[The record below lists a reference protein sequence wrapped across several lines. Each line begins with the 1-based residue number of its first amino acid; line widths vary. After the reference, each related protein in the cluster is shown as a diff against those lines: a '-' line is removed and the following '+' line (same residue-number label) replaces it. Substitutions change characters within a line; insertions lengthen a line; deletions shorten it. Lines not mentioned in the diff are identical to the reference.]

1 MGYRMRVENPGA
13 AHPAAKKRTKRM
25 AKKKTKRNPKRKA
38 RKNPKRVAAGRKA
51 ARARARNPKRTHA
64 RKRNPKRTHARKRN
78 PKRTHARKRNPK
90 KNAASHRPRRRNAHR
105 RRRHNPGWS
114 NVKSAFFAAL
124 AGGAAALGSSWINDG
139 PLGNASPTTQNLALV
154 AEAAAAVYWLE
165 DPVILGGV
173 VVGLT
178 LVPVANLFYSLLP
191 GMANPGPMM
200 GPPAGGVVVVSDG
213 SMGPAANGNGNGGA
227 AVVTMSALHRKSVAA
242 LRHVDKKMATLHRG
256 SIGALHTGIAALHRG
271 KVATLHRAAVGTL
284 HANVGA
290 LHAASGA
297 RSTMRALGPN
307 RAENARQ
314 FSRYGR

>member
-1 MGYRMRVENPGA
+1 
-13 AHPAAKKRTKRM
+13 M

-38 RKNPKRVAAGRKA
+38 HHRKNPKRVAAGRKA
-51 ARARARNPKRTHA
+51 ARA

-78 PKRTHARKRNPK
+78 PKRTHARKRNPTRTHARK
-90 KNAASHRPRRRNAHR
+90 RNPARAAKRPRRRNAHHR
-105 RRRHNPGWS
+105 RRRNNPGWS

-200 GPPAGGVVVVSDG
+200 GPPAGGVVALIHIVSDG
-213 SMGPAANGNGNGGA
+213 SMGPAANGNGGA